1 MVGTP
6 PACCTPEACVPTS
19 CTPEACVPS
28 SMRTRTSPT
37 PPKVSTSQ
45 SESSARAV
53 TGLPLIHVPFDEPQS
68 ERLKRPSKFSMS
80 AWRRER
86 LVSSITRSFSG
97 VRPIEKRLVSTS
109 IVWFPKVGGSVSV
122 RRDDIVKKAVIH
134 SELYLLRLHLISMIY
149 A

>member
-1 MVGTP
+1 
-6 PACCTPEACVPTS
+6 
-19 CTPEACVPS
+19 
-28 SMRTRTSPT
+28 MRTRMSPT

-45 SESSARAV
+45 SESSVRAV
-53 TGLPLIHVPFDEPQS
+53 IEFPLTNVPFDEPQS

-109 IVWFPKVGGSVSV
+109 IVWFPKAGGSVSV
-122 RRDDIVKKAVIH
+122 RRDDIFKKVVH
-134 SELYLLRLHLISMIY
+134 SELYLLRL
-149 A
+149 